1 MTPQP
6 ARPIALPITPAGI
19 PATLKARAQWVAWD
33 YTYRGDR
40 WTKVPINART
50 GDHASTTDPATWTT
64 FVAALAY
71 ADKHALPG
79 IGYVFSADDSLCG
92 IDLDHCRDTDGELSR
107 AADTILVELDSY
119 AEVTPSG
126 TGVHVLVQ
134 AALPDGKGR
143 KSVKHG
149 IELYDRGRFFTMTGQ
164 RVTVAHQEPQERQ
177 QALDDLYGHL
187 FPLQPVQTQGAAL
200 PPPSAPT
207 LDDADLLDRA
217 RQARNGATFDR
228 LWRGDTSGNHDDD
241 SSADLALCNLLAF
254 WCGNDPARI
263 DRLFRQSGL
272 YRAKWE
278 REDYRDAT
286 IGKAL
291 AGRTEYYDWAAP
303 RESSGGATFRLVG
316 RAEDEEDG
324 PDAEGLH
331 CTDMGNGQRL
341 VKRHGADLR
350 YCDRWKSWLVWDGRR
365 FARDETG
372 SVERRAKD
380 TVRAIYAEAAD
391 AVADSERKS
400 LARWAM
406 RSEAAQ
412 RIREMVALAR
422 TEDGIAIM
430 PDCLDR
436 DPWLLTVANG
446 AIDLRTGTLRP
457 AQRSDDVTKLAPVT
471 YDADATCPQWL
482 TFLDRIMDGNDALI
496 AFLQRA
502 VGYALTGDVS
512 EHCLFLLYGTGRNG
526 KTTFMETLAALLGDY
541 AQTTP
546 TETLLVR
553 REGGIPNDLARLVGA
568 RLVSASESEDGKRLS
583 EALIKQLTGG
593 DTISARFLRAEFFD
607 FRPTFKL
614 FFRTNHKPIVRGT
627 DEGIWSRLKLLPF
640 EVQIPDAERDKSLP
654 DRLRQELPGI
664 LNWALAG
671 CLAWQ
676 QDGLGTPGD
685 VTDATQAYRQEMDLL
700 GSFLEE
706 SCVLGHQRH
715 VSASDLYKAFSAWAE
730 SNGERPMAQRT
741 LGLKLTERG
750 FRVERG
756 TGGQR
761 RWTGLTLG

>member
-6 ARPIALPITPAGI
+6 ARPIALAVNPAGI
-19 PATLKARAQWVAWD
+19 PQALKDRAQWVCWD
-33 YTYRGDR
+33 YALVQTR
-40 WTKVPINART
+40 WTKRPLNAQT
-50 GDHASTTDPATWTT
+50 GVLASATDPASWTT
-64 FVAALAY
+64 FAVALAAMDRHGY
-71 ADKHALPG
+71 AG
-79 IGYVFSADDSLCG
+79 IGYVFSPDDGLAG
-92 IDLDHCRDTDGELSR
+92 VDVDHCRGAVDGELTIY
-107 AADTILVELDSY
+107 AQTIADELNSY
-119 AEVTPSG
+119 TEVTPSG
-126 TGVHVLVQ
+126 TGLHIIV
-134 AALPDGKGR
+134 AASLPDGKGR

-149 IELYDRGRFFTMTGQ
+149 IELYDRGRFFTMTGA
-164 RVTVAHQEPQERQ
+164 RLSEWPQEPQERQ
-177 QALDDLYGHL
+177 AAFDDLYAHL
-187 FPLQPVQTQGAAL
+187 FPLRPVSEAAASPRPDPS
-200 PPPSAPT
+200 PPPPDDT
-207 LDDADLLDRA
+207 LLIDRA
-217 RQARNGATFDR
+217 HAAKNGATFAR
-228 LWRGDTSGNHDDD
+228 LWRGDTSGNHADD

-254 WCGNDPARI
+254 WAGPDPARI

-272 YRAKWE
+272 YRQKWE
-278 REDYRDAT
+278 RQDYRDAT

-291 AGRTEYYDWAAP
+291 AGRTDYYDWSAP
-303 RESSGGATFRLVG
+303 RESSGGARFRLVG
-316 RAEDEEDG
+316 AEDEDEA
-324 PDAEGLH
+324 PAGLH

-341 VKRHGADLR
+341 VRRHGDDLR

-372 SVERRAKD
+372 AVERRAKD
-380 TVRAIYAEAAD
+380 TVRAIYGEAAD
-391 AVADSERKS
+391 AVSDSDRKM

-412 RIREMVALAR
+412 RIREMIALAR

-457 AQRSDDVTKLAPVT
+457 AQRTDYVTKLAPVT
-471 YDADATCPQWL
+471 FDPDATCPQWL
-482 TFLDRIMDGNDALI
+482 AFLDRIMGGKAELI
-496 AFLQRA
+496 TFLQRA
-502 VGYALTGDVS
+502 IGYALTGDVS

-553 REGGIPNDLARLVGA
+553 REGGIPNDLARLAGA

-640 EVQIPDAERDKSLP
+640 EVQIPDAERDKALP
-654 DRLRQELPGI
+654 ERLRHELPGI

-676 QDGLGTPGD
+676 RDGLGTPTE
-685 VTDATQAYRQEMDLL
+685 VDAATGLYRQEMDLL

-706 SCVLGHQRH
+706 CCIIGHQRH
-715 VSASDLYKAFSAWAE
+715 VTASDLYKSFVAWTE
-730 SNGERPMAQRT
+730 SNGERPYAQRT